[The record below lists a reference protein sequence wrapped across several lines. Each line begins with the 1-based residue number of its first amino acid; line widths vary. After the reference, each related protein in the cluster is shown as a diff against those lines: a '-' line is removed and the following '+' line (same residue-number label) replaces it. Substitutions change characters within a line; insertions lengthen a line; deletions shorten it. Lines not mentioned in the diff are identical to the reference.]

1 MIINP
6 QLLSNTPLLSQK
18 HFGIS
23 HKSSFPLVVHNIDN
37 RFLLCAYQG
46 KKQESPLDI
55 IVKYRQVLDY
65 NSNPNDWSRIR
76 TPSHNHWLVDV
87 LVKRFEDEAQTK
99 AFIDVLLN
107 IWENVIQPFQDDSDR
122 LTQLSNIPNLYQQSI
137 DESKFGS
144 ILNYGF
150 YSIRFLFF
158 LATMLM
164 YQEKTN
170 YPDGVLFQG
179 MLRILRED
187 TNDLFS
193 IFQSVNWRR

>member
-6 QLLSNTPLLSQK
+6 QVLTNTPLLSQK

-23 HKSSFPLVVHNIDN
+23 HKSVFPILIHNIDS

-46 KKQESPLDI
+46 HKKESPWDI
-55 IVKYRQVLDY
+55 IVKYRQVIDY
-65 NSNPNDWSRIR
+65 NSNPNNWSNIR

-87 LVKRFEDEAQTK
+87 LVKRFEDASQTK
-99 AFIDVLLN
+99 LFIEILLMV
-107 IWENVIQPFQDDSDR
+107 WEDYIKPFQDDADR
-122 LTQLSNIPNLYQQSI
+122 MTKLISIPLLYQQII
-137 DESKFGS
+137 DETKFPS

-150 YSIRFLFF
+150 YSVKFLFF

-164 YQEKTN
+164 YQERTN

-179 MLRILRED
+179 MLQTLSAN

-193 IFQSVNWRR
+193 IFQSINWRR